1 MGCAIVIISNQPRF
15 SGKLVL
21 EEIFMATHV
30 LTSSEMEAL
39 GNFVFKLNGVQ
50 GTDPISGTGHTV
62 DQWIQ
67 EFNDALQCVT
77 ASIFGHSYTDR
88 PVKPPFPP
96 QNMDGEI
103 DPPEPP
109 GSAMLADVAHA
120 FVGFEIE
127 V

>member
-1 MGCAIVIISNQPRF
+1 
-15 SGKLVL
+15 
-21 EEIFMATHV
+21 MATHV

-39 GNFVFKLNGVQ
+39 GDFVFKQNHVLS
-50 GTDPISGTGHTV
+50 TDVISSTGHTV
-62 DQWIQ
+62 AQWIQ

-77 ASIFGHSYTDR
+77 ASIFSNDYSKR
-88 PVKPPFPP
+88 PVERPFPP

-103 DPPEPP
+103 GPPPP
-109 GSAMLADVAHA
+109 LPSAMLADVAHA